1 MRAIF
6 ILIINSICYLTFF
19 GQRED
24 LSGLDEL
31 DIVRFVSFDT
41 QSSKENSMKILHNF
55 QTSLY
60 KKELLNEANQKLQW
74 EKKQS
79 QERRR
84 DQERLFNK
92 EKYVA
97 YAWANSETGMKSGIT
112 WWDMTES
119 ERAHYREKYYEFV
132 FSRKKSRNVISPES
146 IISRAWA
153 KSRTG
158 RNLGKS
164 WAELSDVDKVYY
176 RSNFQRNKNENIYL
190 VSR

>member
-1 MRAIF
+1 MWIEDPRGSNWTPLA
-6 ILIINSICYLTFF
+6 NASF
-19 GQRED
+19 GNMAM
-24 LSGLDEL
+24 GA
-31 DIVRFVSFDT
+31 
-41 QSSKENSMKILHNF
+41 KILHNF

-132 FSRKKSRNVISPES
+132 FSRKS
-146 IISRAWA
+146 IP
-153 KSRTG
+153 
-158 RNLGKS
+158 
-164 WAELSDVDKVYY
+164 
-176 RSNFQRNKNENIYL
+176 
-190 VSR
+190 